1 MSMFM
6 FVIFLLILNTQV
18 LSYEHKLGRKLDSI
32 RQQNL
37 MGNRKTN
44 YDNLEVL
51 KNILARKIARLEKL
65 NADELNVEMEEK
77 DEDTDFKFFF

>member
-1 MSMFM
+1 M

-18 LSYEHKLGRKLDSI
+18 LSYEHKIERELDSI
-32 RQQNL
+32 EQQNL
-37 MGNRKTN
+37 MSNRKTY

-65 NADELNVEMEEK
+65 ADELNFAKED
-77 DEDTDFKFFF
+77 DEDTDY